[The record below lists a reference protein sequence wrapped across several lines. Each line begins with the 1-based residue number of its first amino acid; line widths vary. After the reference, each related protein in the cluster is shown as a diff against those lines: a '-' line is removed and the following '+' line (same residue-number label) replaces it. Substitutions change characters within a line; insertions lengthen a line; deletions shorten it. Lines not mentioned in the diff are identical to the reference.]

1 MTIDRRPIGHT
12 DIEVSPVALG
22 GWPITGITSLDV
34 NEADNLATVRAC
46 LDHGI
51 NFVDTAYCYGA
62 NGESEMLIRRAL
74 GERRN
79 EMVIATKAGVH
90 WEPDGSQTH
99 DGRPETLKRE
109 CEESLRRLGTDCVDL
124 LYQHRPDPDVP
135 VAESAGALHSLME
148 SGKTRS
154 VGVSN
159 FGVEH
164 LEAFHAVC
172 PISAYQPC
180 YNMLQREIEAS
191 TLPWCREHGV
201 SVMVYWPLMLGLLAG
216 KLQRDHVFPARDG
229 RAKYPMFQNEEYRKN
244 LDFVDRLREVADE
257 AGKTV
262 AQVVI
267 NWTIHQVGIT
277 VAICGAK
284 RADQVADNAGGMNW
298 QLSSIQLAQINRVLE
313 ERGEP
318 VTISPSPAM
327 SARADGTPGRV
338 E

>member
-135 VAESAGALHSLME
+135 VAESAGALRSLME

-154 VGVSN
+154 V
-159 FGVEH
+159 
-164 LEAFHAVC
+164 
-172 PISAYQPC
+172 
-180 YNMLQREIEAS
+180 
-191 TLPWCREHGV
+191 GV

-284 RADQVADNAGGMNW
+284 RADQVADNAGGMDW

>member
-1 MTIDRRPIGHT
+1 MERRSIGHT
-12 DIEVSPVALG
+12 TIDVSPVALG

-34 NEADNLATVRAC
+34 NETDSLATIRAC

-62 NGESEMLIRRAL
+62 NGQSERLIGRAL
-74 GERRN
+74 GDRRD

-90 WEPDGSQTH
+90 WEPDGRQTD
-99 DGRPETLKRE
+99 DGRPETLVRE
-109 CEESLRRLGTDCVDL
+109 CEESLRRLGTDRVEL
-124 LYQHRPDPDVP
+124 LYLHRPDPDVP
-135 VAESAGALHSLME
+135 VAESAGALRSLME
-148 SGKTRS
+148 SGKARCI
-154 VGVSN
+154 GVSN
-159 FGVEH
+159 FGLEH
-164 LEAFHAVC
+164 LETFHTVC

-180 YNMLQREIEAS
+180 YNMLQREIETS

-216 KLQRDHVFPARDG
+216 KLTRDHVFPTRDG
-229 RAKYPMFQNEEYRKN
+229 RAKYPMFQGEEYQKN
-244 LDFVDRLREVADE
+244 LDFVDQLRDMANE

-267 NWTIHQVGIT
+267 NWTTHQPGVT

-284 RADQVADNAGGMNW
+284 RADQVADNAGAMGW
-298 QLSSIQLAQINRVLE
+298 QLSPDQLTHIDRALD

-318 VTISPSPAM
+318 VTVSPSPAM

-338 E
+338 Q